1 MKKQP
6 TSSQQLEFAR
16 LRAFVVAGYE
26 HALSDLPAMAE
37 THPGAVADKM
47 WEEDHRRALRGLREA
62 AAEVVELMQDLDD
75 AQLATFEQRLKQ
87 AGAPSLSAM
96 REGQVADVFGILH
109 RGTIRNDDEW
119 RLTNAAVTDVADS
132 LLDAPARELASRLLK
147 DYEARDRS
155 TGDDSSTQSGSGA
168 RSASEEDH

>member
-6 TSSQQLEFAR
+6 TLTQQLEFAR

-26 HALSDLPAMAE
+26 HVLSDLPAMAE
-37 THPGAVADKM
+37 AHPGAVADKM
-47 WEEDHRRALRGLREA
+47 WEEGHRRALRGLREA
-62 AAEVVELMQDLDD
+62 AADVVELMQDLDD
-75 AQLATFEQRLKQ
+75 AQLAAFEQRLKQ

-96 REGQVADVFGILH
+96 REGRVGGLFGILH

-119 RLTNAAVTDVADS
+119 RLMNAAVLDVTDS
-132 LLDAPARELASRLLK
+132 LLDAPARELASRVLK

-155 TGDDSSTQSGSGA
+155 TDE
-168 RSASEEDH
+168 R